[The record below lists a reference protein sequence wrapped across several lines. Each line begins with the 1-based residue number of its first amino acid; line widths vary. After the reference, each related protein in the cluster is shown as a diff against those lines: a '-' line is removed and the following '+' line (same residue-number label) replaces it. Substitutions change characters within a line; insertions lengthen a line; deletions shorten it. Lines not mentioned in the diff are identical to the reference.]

1 MMTYRDAWFEL
12 ALLTN
17 GRSFPR
23 HTHDEFVISANLSGL
38 ETVWLDGETFV
49 ATNDMVTTYN
59 PNQLQGSDNA
69 FDRWQ
74 CASLYVHP
82 QAFEHYFHQT
92 FRFSR
97 GWNPSSQLASE
108 LKQLVTS
115 DLDDSTRQERIILL
129 LAGLMENQHPMPSQ
143 GQVKEA
149 ERITRIKD
157 GLLNDLSDVPTL
169 DQLAQQENLSVAHL
183 VRSFNQAVGLP
194 PLAWLMQRRM
204 YKARELLRQGAA
216 ISQVAGDVGF
226 ADQAH
231 FTKAFNRY
239 NAMTPGQFRRI
250 NF

>member
-17 GRSFPR
+17 GRRFPR
-23 HTHDEFVISANLSGL
+23 HTHDEFVISANLSGV

-49 ATNDMVTTYN
+49 ATNDRVTTYN
-59 PNQLQGSDNA
+59 PGQLQGSDNT

-92 FRFSR
+92 FQFSR
-97 GWNPSSQLASE
+97 GWNPSPPLASE
-108 LKQLVTS
+108 LKQLVIS
-115 DLDDSTRQERIILL
+115 EVDGHTRQERLILL
-129 LAGLMENQHPMPSQ
+129 LAALMENPHRVPPQ
-143 GQVKEA
+143 GHIKEA
-149 ERITRIKD
+149 ARITRIKE

-204 YKARELLRQGAA
+204 CKARELLRQGAA
-216 ISQVAGDVGF
+216 ISQVAGEVGF

-231 FTKAFNRY
+231 FTKAFSRY
-239 NAMTPGQFRRI
+239 NALTPGQFRRI

>member
-17 GRSFPR
+17 GRRFPR

-49 ATNDMVTTYN
+49 ATNEMVTTYN
-59 PNQLQGSDNA
+59 PNQLQGSENA
-69 FDRWQ
+69 FARWQ

-82 QAFEHYFHQT
+82 QAFEHFFHQT

-97 GWNPSSQLASE
+97 GWNASPQLASE
-108 LKQLVTS
+108 LKQLVIS
-115 DLDDSTRQERIILL
+115 DLDDSARQERIILL
-129 LAGLMENQHPMPSQ
+129 LAALMENQHHVSPHR
-143 GQVKEA
+143 QVQEV

-157 GLLNDLSDVPTL
+157 DLLNDLSAIPTL
-169 DQLAQQENLSVAHL
+169 NQLAQRENISVAHL

-204 YKARELLRQGAA
+204 CKARELLRQGEA
-216 ISQVAGDVGF
+216 ISQVAADVGF

-239 NAMTPGQFRRI
+239 NAMTPGQFRHI